1 MQLNRLIKELSQE
14 NILSPEIKTCIVRI
28 LSRRESRLMLPEEK
42 ARVKIDKQLRN
53 VGWCIVSRNEYL
65 PNSTV
70 AVKEALMVGNTESD
84 YLLFIDGKA
93 IAVVEAKREEN
104 PLGDD
109 VKKQAED
116 YAVSPQSWYALWFEK
131 LIPLVYMANGNKIY
145 FKNMLV
151 EDSEYEELSQMHS
164 PKKMLQMVGKK
175 SEYGVLPLLE
185 KRGLRDCQYNAEIKF
200 EESLK
205 LGNKK
210 NLAVLATGSGK
221 TYLACLASYRL
232 LNYTSTKRILF
243 LVDRNNLARQTET
256 EFSLFDRTENQ
267 MRMGDLYT
275 INRLKKETDIKS
287 DIVISTIQKL
297 FAVLTGQDIQES
309 NEDAE
314 DEIAKNDEEKDN
326 NEVVELGD
334 DLKLPPDYFQLIIVD
349 ECHRSIYG
357 KWKKVLDYF
366 SSATVL
372 GLTATPTPEA
382 YAYFNNNIIEQYT
395 YDDSVVDGV
404 NVPPR
409 IYRIITD
416 VTEHGGTIEKGSK
429 VIETAKR
436 SGKSETHNAQTT
448 VEYGST
454 ELDRSIV
461 NKSQIREVLM
471 AYKKAIYED
480 LYPERE
486 KKWEYIPKTL
496 IFAKSDS
503 HATDIVEIAKE
514 VFKTEFENDELPEN
528 FVQKITYSSGDSNA
542 LIRELRTEKD
552 FRIAVTVTL
561 VATGTDVK
569 PLEVVLFMKDVHSD
583 VLYTQMKGRGCRVI
597 SDDKLK
603 EVTPNADTKEC
614 YYIVDAVGV
623 TESEKNIPKPGAG
636 QGPKRALSLEHL
648 LERLAHNEVSDDNLM
663 LLRDYCSTINRRYEE
678 SVLFSRHL
686 DYFITNYGFAPRK
699 LANDINTAFA
709 EGTLV
714 EYIDPSHDNTE
725 RMALIYCLIGNL
737 QARNKLLE
745 MQRGYM
751 VESDDRD
758 KVLYAGFSKESAR
771 TYIENFEKYL
781 EDNKDSIEALR
792 IIYNS
797 EDIVITHEMLIE
809 LRDRL
814 LAESRQYGVYQIWK
828 NYKILDE
835 QGDVEVLDG
844 KENVNALTNLI
855 QIVRYAYK
863 KNSKLTSLINGY
875 AQRFTLYCG
884 QAQRVLTEDQK
895 DIMQQIAEYIIN
907 DGAIMVMELNET
919 DTELWKRAVKSFGG
933 AALASEIQTLSKFIL
948 KVA

>member
-1 MQLNRLIKELSQE
+1 
-14 NILSPEIKTCIVRI
+14 
-28 LSRRESRLMLPEEK
+28 MLPEEK

-175 SEYGVLPLLE
+175 SEYGALPLLE

-297 FAVLTGQDIQES
+297 FAVLTGQDIQEG

-603 EVTPNADTKEC
+603 EVTPNTDTKEC

>member
-1 MQLNRLIKELSQE
+1 M
-14 NILSPEIKTCIVRI
+14 P
-28 LSRRESRLMLPEEK
+28 MLPEEK

-53 VGWCIVSRNEYL
+53 AGWDIVARNEYL
-65 PNSTV
+65 PNSTS
-70 AVKEALMVGNTESD
+70 AVKEALMGGNTESD

-104 PLGDD
+104 PLGDE

-116 YAVSPQSWYALWFEK
+116 YAVSPQDWYGLWFEK

-151 EDSEYEELSQMHS
+151 ENSDYEELSQMHS
-164 PKKMLQMVGKK
+164 PKKMLQIIGKK
-175 SEYGVLPLLE
+175 SEYGTLPLIE
-185 KRGLRDCQYNAEIKF
+185 KRGLRDCQYRAEVKF

-205 LGNKK
+205 MGNKK

-221 TYLACLASYRL
+221 TYLACLAAYRL
-232 LNYTSTKRILF
+232 LNYTPTKRILF
-243 LVDRNNLARQTET
+243 LVDRNNLARQTES
-256 EFSLFDRTENQ
+256 EFSVFDRTEGQ
-267 MRMGDLYT
+267 QKMGNLYT
-275 INRLKKETDIKS
+275 INRLKKEEDIKG

-297 FAVLTGQDIQES
+297 FCVLTGQEIND
-309 NEDAE
+309 NDEDAE
-314 DEIAKNDEEKDN
+314 DEKAKADEEKDSKT
-326 NEVVELGD
+326 VVDLGN

-366 SSATVL
+366 SGATVL

-382 YAYFNNNIIEQYT
+382 YAYFNKNVIEEYT

-409 IYRIITD
+409 VYRIITD
-416 VTEHGGTIEKGSK
+416 VTAHGGTIEKGTK
-429 VIETAKR
+429 IIETAKR
-436 SGKSETHNAQTT
+436 TRKSETIDVGTS
-448 VEYGST
+448 VEYGAA
-454 ELDRSIV
+454 ELDRSVV
-461 NKSQIREVLM
+461 NKKQIKEVLM
-471 AYKKAIYED
+471 AYKKSIYED
-480 LYPERE
+480 LYPNRE

-496 IFAKSDS
+496 IFAKDDN
-503 HATDIVEIAKE
+503 HATEIVDIAKD
-514 VFKTEFENDELPEN
+514 VFKSEFENEAIPEK
-528 FVQKITYSSGDSNA
+528 FVQKITYSAGDSNA
-542 LIRELRTEKD
+542 LIRDLRTEKE

-623 TESEKNIPKPGAG
+623 TESEKHIPKPGPDG
-636 QGPKRALSLEHL
+636 SGKKNLSLEHL
-648 LERLAHNEVSDDNLM
+648 LERLAHNEVSDENLM

-678 SVLFSRHL
+678 SVLFGRHL
-686 DYFITNYGFAPRK
+686 DYFITNFGFAPRK

-709 EGTLV
+709 QGTLV
-714 EYIDPSHDNTE
+714 EYISPSHDNSM
-725 RMALIYCLIGNL
+725 RMGLIYCLIGNL

-745 MQRGYM
+745 MQRGYL
-751 VESDDRD
+751 VETGDDD
-758 KVLYAGFSKESAR
+758 KVLYAGFSKETAKK
-771 TYIENFEKYL
+771 YIENFEKYL
-781 EDNKDSIEALR
+781 EDHKDDIEALR

-797 EDIVITHEMLIE
+797 EDKVITHDMLME

-814 LAESRQYGVYQIWK
+814 LSESRQYGVYQIWK
-828 NYKILDE
+828 NYKLLDE

-844 KENVNALTNLI
+844 KANVNALTNLI

-863 KNSKLTSLINGY
+863 KNQKLTSLINGY
-875 AQRFTLYCG
+875 ASRFALYCG
-884 QAQRVLTEDQK
+884 QNQRILTEDQK
-895 DIMQQIAEYIIN
+895 EIMKQIAEYIIN
-907 DGAIMVMELNET
+907 DGAITVMELNET
-919 DTELWKRAVKSFGG
+919 DTELWKKAVKSIGG
-933 AALASEIQTLSKFIL
+933 KELSTEIQKLSKLIL

>member
-1 MQLNRLIKELSQE
+1 
-14 NILSPEIKTCIVRI
+14 
-28 LSRRESRLMLPEEK
+28 MLPEEK

-53 VGWCIVSRNEYL
+53 AGWDIVSRNEYL

-84 YLLFIDGKA
+84 YLLFIEGKA
-93 IAVVEAKREEN
+93 IAVIEAKREEN
-104 PLGDD
+104 PLGDEE
-109 VKKQAED
+109 KKQVEN
-116 YAVSPQSWYALWFEK
+116 YAVSPQAWYALWFEK

-145 FKNMLV
+145 FKNMLNQN
-151 EDSEYEELSQMHS
+151 SRYEELSKMHS
-164 PKKMLQMVGKK
+164 PKKMLQIVQKK
-175 SEYGVLPLLE
+175 SEYGALPLLE
-185 KRGLRDCQYNAEIKF
+185 KRGLRDCQYKAELEF

-205 LGNKK
+205 HGKKK

-256 EFSLFDRTENQ
+256 EFSLFDKTEKQ
-267 MRMGDLYT
+267 QKMGVLYS

-297 FAVLTGQDIQES
+297 FAVLTGQAIQDG
-309 NEDAE
+309 NEDVE
-314 DEIAKNDEEKDN
+314 DEIIKNDEEKDSN
-326 NEVVELGD
+326 DIIELGD
-334 DLKLPPDYFQLIIVD
+334 NLQLPSDYFQFIIVD

-382 YAYFNNNIIEQYT
+382 YAFFNNNIIEQYT

-416 VTEHGGTIEKGSK
+416 ITAHGGTIERGSK
-429 VIETAKR
+429 VGETAKR
-436 SGKSETHNAQTT
+436 TGKFETHTVQTT
-448 VEYGST
+448 VEYGSV
-454 ELDRSIV
+454 ELDRSVV
-461 NKSQIREVLM
+461 NKNQIKEVLM
-471 AYKKAIYED
+471 AYKRAIYED

-496 IFAKSDS
+496 IFAKDDN
-503 HATDIVEIAKE
+503 HATEIVDIAKE
-514 VFKTEFENDELPEN
+514 VFKTEFDNDELPEN
-528 FVQKITYSSGDSNA
+528 FVQKITYSAGNSNV
-542 LIRELRTEKD
+542 LIRDLRTEKD

-561 VATGTDVK
+561 VATGTDIK

-623 TESEKNIPKPGAG
+623 TESEKHIPKPSLGSG
-636 QGPKRALSLEHL
+636 SNKHLSLEHV
-648 LERLAHNEVSDDNLM
+648 LERLAHNELSDDNLI

-678 SVLFSRHL
+678 SVLFGRHL
-686 DYFITNYGFAPRK
+686 DYFVTNYGFTPRK
-699 LANDINTAFA
+699 LANDITSALV
-709 EGTLV
+709 EGTLM
-714 EYIDPSHDNTE
+714 EYVSPSHDNTA
-725 RMALIYCLIGNL
+725 RRALVYCLIGNL

-751 VESDDRD
+751 IESDDKD
-758 KVLYAGFSKESAR
+758 QVLYAGFSKESAK

-781 EDNKDSIEALR
+781 EEHKDDIEALR

-797 EDIVITHEMLIE
+797 EDTIITHDMLME

-814 LAESRQYGVYQIWK
+814 LSESRQYGVYQIWK
-828 NYKILDE
+828 NYKLLDE
-835 QGDVEVLDG
+835 QGDVEILDG
-844 KENVNALTNLI
+844 KANVNVLTNLI

-863 KNSKLTSLINGY
+863 KNQKLTSLINGY
-875 AQRFTLYCG
+875 AQRFSLYCG
-884 QAQRVLTEDQK
+884 RAQRVLTEDQK
-895 DIMQQIAEYIIN
+895 DIMKQIAEYIIN
-907 DGAIMVMELNET
+907 DGAISAMELNET

-933 AALASEIQTLSKFIL
+933 VTLASEIQTLAKFIL

>member
-1 MQLNRLIKELSQE
+1 
-14 NILSPEIKTCIVRI
+14 
-28 LSRRESRLMLPEEK
+28 MLPEEK

-53 VGWCIVSRNEYL
+53 AGWDIVARNEYL
-65 PNSTV
+65 PNSTS
-70 AVKEALMVGNTESD
+70 AVKEALMGGNTESD

-104 PLGDD
+104 PLGDE

-116 YAVSPQSWYALWFEK
+116 YAVSPQDWYGVWFEK

-151 EDSEYEELSQMHS
+151 ENSDYEELSQMHS
-164 PKKMLQMVGKK
+164 PKKMLQIIGKK
-175 SEYGVLPLLE
+175 SEYGDLPLIE
-185 KRGLRDCQYNAEIKF
+185 KRGLRACQYRAEVKF

-205 LGNKK
+205 MGNKK

-221 TYLACLASYRL
+221 TYLACLAAYRL

-243 LVDRNNLARQTET
+243 LVDRNNLARQTES
-256 EFSLFDRTENQ
+256 EFSVFDRTEGQ
-267 MRMGDLYT
+267 QKMGNLYT
-275 INRLKKETDIKS
+275 INRLKKEEDIKG

-297 FAVLTGQDIQES
+297 FCVLTGQEINDS
-309 NEDAE
+309 DEDAE
-314 DEIAKNDEEKDN
+314 DEKAKADEEKDSKT
-326 NEVVELGD
+326 VVDLGN

-366 SSATVL
+366 SGATVL

-382 YAYFNNNIIEQYT
+382 YAYFNKNVIEEYT

-409 IYRIITD
+409 VYRIITD
-416 VTEHGGTIEKGSK
+416 ITAHGGTIENGAKITETSK
-429 VIETAKR
+429 RT
-436 SGKSETHNAQTT
+436 GKSETIDAGSS
-448 VEYGST
+448 VEYGAS
-454 ELDRSIV
+454 ELDRSVV
-461 NKSQIREVLM
+461 NKKQIKEVLM
-471 AYKKAIYED
+471 AYKKALYED
-480 LYPERE
+480 LYPSRER
-486 KKWEYIPKTL
+486 KWEYIPKTL
-496 IFAKSDS
+496 IFAKSDP
-503 HATDIVEIAKE
+503 HANDIVEIVEE
-514 VFKTEFENDELPEN
+514 VFKVEFENGKLPKN
-528 FVQKITYSSGDSNA
+528 FVKKITYTAGDSNA
-542 LIRELRTEKD
+542 LIRDLRTEKD

-623 TESEKNIPKPGAG
+623 TESEKHIPKPGPDG
-636 QGPKRALSLEHL
+636 SGKKNLSLEHL
-648 LERLAHNEVSDDNLM
+648 LERLAHNEVSDENLM

-678 SVLFSRHL
+678 SVLFGRHL
-686 DYFITNYGFAPRK
+686 DYFITNFGFAPRK

-709 EGTLV
+709 QGTLV
-714 EYIDPSHDNTE
+714 EYISPSHDNSM
-725 RMALIYCLIGNL
+725 RMGLIYCLIGNL

-745 MQRGYM
+745 MQRGYL
-751 VESDDRD
+751 VETGDDD
-758 KVLYAGFSKESAR
+758 KVLYAGFSKETAKK
-771 TYIENFEKYL
+771 YIENFEKYL
-781 EDNKDSIEALR
+781 EDHKDDIEALR

-797 EDIVITHEMLIE
+797 EDKVITHDMLME

-814 LAESRQYGVYQIWK
+814 LSESRQYGVYQIWK
-828 NYKILDE
+828 NYKLLDE

-844 KENVNALTNLI
+844 KANVNALTNLI

-863 KNSKLTSLINGY
+863 KNQKLTSLINGY
-875 AQRFTLYCG
+875 ASRFALYCG
-884 QAQRVLTEDQK
+884 QNQRILTEDQK
-895 DIMQQIAEYIIN
+895 EIMKQIAEYIIN
-907 DGAIMVMELNET
+907 DGAITVMELNET
-919 DTELWKRAVKSFGG
+919 DTELWKKAVKSIGG
-933 AALASEIQTLSKFIL
+933 KELSTEIQKLSKLIL

>member
-1 MQLNRLIKELSQE
+1 
-14 NILSPEIKTCIVRI
+14 
-28 LSRRESRLMLPEEK
+28 MLPEEK

-53 VGWCIVSRNEYL
+53 AGWDVVARNEYL
-65 PNSTV
+65 PNSTS
-70 AVKEALMVGNTESD
+70 AVKEALMGGNTESD

-104 PLGDD
+104 PLGDE

-116 YAVSPQSWYALWFEK
+116 YAVSPQDWYGLWFEK

-151 EDSEYEELSQMHS
+151 EDSDYEELSQMHS
-164 PKKMLQMVGKK
+164 PKKMLQIVGKK
-175 SEYGVLPLLE
+175 SEYGALPLIE
-185 KRGLRDCQYNAEIKF
+185 KRGLRDCQYRAEVKF

-205 LGNKK
+205 MGNKK

-243 LVDRNNLARQTET
+243 LVDRNNLARQTES
-256 EFSLFDRTENQ
+256 EFSVFDRTEGQ
-267 MRMGDLYT
+267 QKMGNLYT
-275 INRLKKETDIKS
+275 INRLKKEEDIKG

-297 FAVLTGQDIQES
+297 FCVLTGQAINDS
-309 NEDAE
+309 DEDAE
-314 DEIAKNDEEKDN
+314 DEKAKADEEKDSKT
-326 NEVVELGD
+326 VVDLGN

-366 SSATVL
+366 SGATVL

-382 YAYFNNNIIEQYT
+382 YAYFNKNVIEEYT

-409 IYRIITD
+409 VYRIITD
-416 VTEHGGTIEKGSK
+416 ITAHGGTIENGAKITETSK
-429 VIETAKR
+429 RT
-436 SGKSETHNAQTT
+436 GKSETIEVGSS
-448 VEYGST
+448 VEYGAS
-454 ELDRSIV
+454 ELDRSVV
-461 NKSQIREVLM
+461 NKKQIKEVLM

-480 LYPERE
+480 LYPSRER
-486 KKWEYIPKTL
+486 KWEYIPKTL
-496 IFAKSDS
+496 IFAKDDN
-503 HATDIVEIAKE
+503 HATEIVDIAKE
-514 VFKTEFENDELPEN
+514 IFKSEFENEAIPEK
-528 FVQKITYSSGDSNA
+528 FVQKITYSAGDSNA
-542 LIRELRTEKD
+542 LIRDLRTEKD
-552 FRIAVTVTL
+552 FRIAVTVSL

-623 TESEKNIPKPGAG
+623 TESEKHIPKPGPDG
-636 QGPKRALSLEHL
+636 QSKKNLSLEHL
-648 LERLAHNEVSDDNLM
+648 LERLAHNEVSDENLM

-678 SVLFSRHL
+678 SVLFGRHL
-686 DYFITNYGFAPRK
+686 DYFITNFGFAPRK

-709 EGTLV
+709 QGTLA
-714 EYIDPSHDNTE
+714 EYISPSHDNSL
-725 RMALIYCLIGNL
+725 RMGLIYCLIGNL
-737 QARNKLLE
+737 QARIKLLE
-745 MQRGYM
+745 MQRGYL
-751 VESDDRD
+751 VETGDDD
-758 KVLYAGFSKESAR
+758 KVLYAGFSKESAK

-781 EDNKDSIEALR
+781 EDHKDDMEALR

-797 EDIVITHEMLIE
+797 EDKAITHEMLME

-814 LAESRQYGVYQIWK
+814 LSESRQYSVYQIWK
-828 NYKILDE
+828 NYKLLDE
-835 QGDVEVLDG
+835 QGDVEALDG
-844 KENVNALTNLI
+844 KANVNALTNLI
-855 QIVRYAYK
+855 QIVKYAYK
-863 KNSKLTSLINGY
+863 KSQKLTSLINGY
-875 AQRFTLYCG
+875 ASRFSLYCG
-884 QAQRVLTEDQK
+884 QNQRILTEEQK

-907 DGAIMVMELNET
+907 DGAITVMELNET
-919 DTELWKRAVKSFGG
+919 DTELWKKAVKSFGG
-933 AALASEIQTLSKFIL
+933 KTLASEIQTLSKFIL

>member
-1 MQLNRLIKELSQE
+1 
-14 NILSPEIKTCIVRI
+14 
-28 LSRRESRLMLPEEK
+28 MLPEEK

-53 VGWCIVSRNEYL
+53 AGWDIVARNEYL
-65 PNSTV
+65 PNSTSV
-70 AVKEALMVGNTESD
+70 VKEALMGGNTESD

-104 PLGDD
+104 PLGDE

-116 YAVSPQSWYALWFEK
+116 YAVSPQDWYGLWFEK

-151 EDSEYEELSQMHS
+151 EDSDYEELSQMHS
-164 PKKMLQMVGKK
+164 PKKMLQIVGKK
-175 SEYGVLPLLE
+175 SEYGALPLIE
-185 KRGLRDCQYNAEIKF
+185 KRGLRDCQYRAEVKF

-205 LGNKK
+205 MGNKK

-243 LVDRNNLARQTET
+243 LVDRNNLARQTES
-256 EFSLFDRTENQ
+256 EFSVFDRTEGQ
-267 MRMGDLYT
+267 QKMGNLYT
-275 INRLKKETDIKS
+275 INRLKKEEDIKG

-297 FAVLTGQDIQES
+297 FCVLTGQEINDS
-309 NEDAE
+309 DEDAE
-314 DEIAKNDEEKDN
+314 DEKAKADEEKDSKT
-326 NEVVELGD
+326 VVDLGN

-357 KWKKVLDYF
+357 KWKKVLEYF
-366 SSATVL
+366 SDATVL

-382 YAYFNNNIIEQYT
+382 YAYFNKNVIEEYT

-409 IYRIITD
+409 VYRIITD
-416 VTEHGGTIEKGSK
+416 ITAHGGTIENGAKITETSK
-429 VIETAKR
+429 RT
-436 SGKSETHNAQTT
+436 GKSETIEVGSS
-448 VEYGST
+448 VEYGAS
-454 ELDRSIV
+454 ELDRSVV
-461 NKSQIREVLM
+461 NKKQIKEVLM

-480 LYPERE
+480 LYPSRE
-486 KKWEYIPKTL
+486 QKWEYIPKTL
-496 IFAKSDS
+496 IFAKDDN
-503 HATDIVEIAKE
+503 HATEIVDIAKD
-514 VFKTEFENDELPEN
+514 VFKPEFENDAIPEK
-528 FVQKITYSSGDSNA
+528 FVQKITYSAGDSNA
-542 LIRELRTEKD
+542 LIRDLRTEKD

-623 TESEKNIPKPGAG
+623 TESEKHIPKPGPDG
-636 QGPKRALSLEHL
+636 SGKKNLSLEHL
-648 LERLAHNEVSDDNLM
+648 LERLAHNEVSDENLM

-678 SVLFSRHL
+678 SVLFGRHL
-686 DYFITNYGFAPRK
+686 DYFITNFGFAPRK

-709 EGTLV
+709 QGTLV
-714 EYIDPSHDNTE
+714 EYISPSHDNSM
-725 RMALIYCLIGNL
+725 RMGLIYCLIGNL

-745 MQRGYM
+745 MQRGYF
-751 VESDDRD
+751 VETGDDD
-758 KVLYAGFSKESAR
+758 KVLYAGFSKESAKK
-771 TYIENFEKYL
+771 YIENFEKYL
-781 EDNKDSIEALR
+781 EDHKDDIEALR

-797 EDIVITHEMLIE
+797 EDKVITHDMLIE

-814 LAESRQYGVYQIWK
+814 LSESRQYGIYQIWK
-828 NYKILDE
+828 NYKLLDE

-844 KENVNALTNLI
+844 KANVNALTNLI

-863 KNSKLTSLINGY
+863 KNQKLTSLINGY
-875 AQRFTLYCG
+875 ASRFSLYCG
-884 QAQRVLTEDQK
+884 QNQRILTEEQK

-907 DGAIMVMELNET
+907 DGAITVMELNET
-919 DTELWKRAVKSFGG
+919 DTELWKKAVKSFGG
-933 AALASEIQTLSKFIL
+933 KTLASEIQTLSKFIL

>member
-1 MQLNRLIKELSQE
+1 MQLNRLIIELSQG

-28 LSRRESRLMLPEEK
+28 LSRKESRLMLPEEK

-53 VGWCIVSRNEYL
+53 VGWDIVSRNEYL

-131 LIPLVYMANGNKIY
+131 LIPLVYMANGNKVY

-164 PKKMLQMVGKK
+164 PKKMLQIVGKK
-175 SEYGVLPLLE
+175 SEYGALPLLE

-297 FAVLTGQDIQES
+297 FAVLTGQDIQEG

-314 DEIAKNDEEKDN
+314 DEIAKNAEEKDN

-416 VTEHGGTIEKGSK
+416 ITEHGGTIEKGSK

-461 NKSQIREVLM
+461 NKNQIREVLM

-503 HATDIVEIAKE
+503 HATDIVEIAQE

-542 LIRELRTEKD
+542 LIRDLRTEKD

-569 PLEVVLFMKDVHSD
+569 PLEVVLFMTDVHSD

-603 EVTPNADTKEC
+603 EITPNADTKEC

-636 QGPKRALSLEHL
+636 QGLKRALSLEHL

-663 LLRDYCSTINRRYEE
+663 LLRDYCSIINRRYEE

-714 EYIDPSHDNTE
+714 EYIGPSHDNTE
-725 RMALIYCLIGNL
+725 RMALVYCLIGNL

-814 LAESRQYGVYQIWK
+814 LVESRQYGVYQIWK

-907 DGAIMVMELNET
+907 DGAITVMELNEA